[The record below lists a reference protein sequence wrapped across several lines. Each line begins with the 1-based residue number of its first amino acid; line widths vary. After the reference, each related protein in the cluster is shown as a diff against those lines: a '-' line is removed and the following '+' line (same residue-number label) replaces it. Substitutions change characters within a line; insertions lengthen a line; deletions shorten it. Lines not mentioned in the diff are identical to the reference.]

1 MENISFVGIVQIN
14 PIAGNLKYNAEKIA
28 YYIKKAQ
35 KSNLDLVVFPELSL
49 MGYPIEDTIIRY
61 PFLVEENLKWLKG
74 LAKITD
80 KTFKNLLIAVA
91 SLILSCFTITIIPA
105 DTYVCNINVF
115 VAFRNN
121 MCYNYM
127 ISL

>member
-1 MENISFVGIVQIN
+1 MENIGFVGIAQIN

-61 PFLVEENLKWLKG
+61 PFLVEEKMVEFTHKVQ
-74 LAKITD
+74 KICVGRI
-80 KTFKNLLIAVA
+80 FW
-91 SLILSCFTITIIPA
+91 
-105 DTYVCNINVF
+105 Y
-115 VAFRNN
+115 
-121 MCYNYM
+121 
-127 ISL
+127 